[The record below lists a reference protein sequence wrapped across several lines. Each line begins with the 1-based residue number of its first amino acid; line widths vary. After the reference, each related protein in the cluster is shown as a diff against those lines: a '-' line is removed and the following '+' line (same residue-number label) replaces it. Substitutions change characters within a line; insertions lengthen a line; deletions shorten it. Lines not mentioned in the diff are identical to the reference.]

1 MNLFL
6 SPPSFLFLFPFL
18 PFFVTFLLL
27 PHLVLNSSPTSL
39 FFLISLY
46 APLLSFFYIGYTF
59 LSFFSFFSRALLNPY
74 LAHHLTLYQM
84 L

>member
-6 SPPSFLFLFPFL
+6 SPPSFLFLFSFL
-18 PFFVTFLLL
+18 PFFVSFLL
-27 PHLVLNSSPTSL
+27 HQHIVLNSSPTSL
-39 FFLISLY
+39 FFLI
-46 APLLSFFYIGYTF
+46 P
-59 LSFFSFFSRALLNPY
+59 LLNPY